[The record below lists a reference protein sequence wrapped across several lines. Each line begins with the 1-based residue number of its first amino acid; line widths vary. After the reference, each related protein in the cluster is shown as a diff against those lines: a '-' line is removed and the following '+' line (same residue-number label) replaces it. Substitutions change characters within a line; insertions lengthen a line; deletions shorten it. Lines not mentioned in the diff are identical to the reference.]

1 MSARRILYLEPIGG
15 IAGDMFMAAA
25 IDLGVSP
32 AEIERALADLPLPA
46 WRLRVSRATRHGIAG
61 THVDV
66 QVDPPRA
73 GGDRR
78 TLREIEAMI
87 AGCGSLSPL
96 ARDRAQRIFSVIGA
110 AESRVHGV
118 PEAEVHFHEVGAV
131 DSIVDACAAAA
142 VLELL
147 GDPELL
153 SAPPPLGS
161 GTIQTEHGPLPVPGP
176 ATLEILRELPV
187 RFEGAGELT
196 TPTGASILKALGRV
210 GPAPELRVERI
221 GYGVGTREVAD
232 RPNVLR
238 ASLGTAEAQAEQG
251 TWMLETNL
259 DDCTPQLLAAVVE
272 RVLQAGALDAFVT
285 PVVMKKGR
293 PGHLLSVLSPGPLRD
308 ALSNV
313 LLSESTT
320 LGVRAHRVERLA
332 LERRFDEVETRFGR
346 VRVKVGLREGK
357 AINAQPEFDDCRR
370 LAAERG
376 VPIKDVI
383 AEALAAWRRA

>member
-1 MSARRILYLEPIGG
+1 MRRVLYLEPIGG

-32 AEIERALADLPLPA
+32 GDIERALADLALPP
-46 WRLRVSRATRHGIAG
+46 WRLRVSHATRHGIAG

-66 QVDPPRA
+66 EVDAQHARSHRRGLAEIHTLIAACRSLPPRA
-73 GGDRR
+73 
-78 TLREIEAMI
+78 RE
-87 AGCGSLSPL
+87 
-96 ARDRAQRIFSVIGA
+96 RAQRIFAVIGA

-118 PEAEVHFHEVGAV
+118 PEEEVHFHEVGAV

-161 GTIQTEHGPLPVPGP
+161 GMLQAEHGPLPIPGP
-176 ATLEILRELPV
+176 ATLEILRDVPV

-210 GPAPELRVERI
+210 GPAPELRVERV

-238 ASLGTAEAQAEQG
+238 ASLGTAEAEAEQG
-251 TWMLETNL
+251 TWILETNL
-259 DDCTPQLLAAVVE
+259 DDSTPQLLAAVVE
-272 RVLQAGALDAFVT
+272 KLLQAGAFDAFIT

-293 PGHLLSVLSPGPLRD
+293 PGHLLSVLAPGPLRD
-308 ALSNV
+308 ALLNV

-320 LGVRAHRVERLA
+320 LGVRFHRVDRLA
-332 LERRFDEVETRFGR
+332 LERRFDEVTTSFGT
-346 VRVKVGLREGK
+346 VRVKVAVRNGVAL
-357 AINAQPEFDDCRR
+357 NAQPEFEDCRR

-383 AEALAAWRRA
+383 AEAMAAWRRA